1 VTTRTYGSYEYRP
14 PEFADP
20 RSRGQWVLDLE
31 PAVRQR
37 ARRIFGRLAPSRT
50 TKLVM
55 ADSIEVAR
63 DIAWLMERFP
73 LEAVDPRSQRW
84 LSQGAEQHALHEQ
97 IVADVLA
104 GTYERGVLPRT
115 PAKEPREY
123 QLQAIDVLRTKGRLL
138 LTDEV
143 GLGKTLT
150 ALLGLVHDDALPAVV
165 VPPTHLPPRWVTE
178 LQEAFPW
185 LTHEVARSTKPSLRA
200 RTGQLADVTIVSY
213 SKLPGWAES
222 LANQVQTVIF
232 DEVQEL
238 RNGDETAKGA
248 AAGMISDN
256 ASYVLGLSATPIHNY
271 GDEVWNLF
279 NVMAPGQL
287 GTKEEFMREWGGSGR
302 TVKRPEVLGN
312 YLREQGLM
320 LGRTRVEVGREL
332 PQTIKVP
339 RLVDSDT
346 AALEAIKG
354 DIQELA
360 RRILAD
366 TSTHT
371 EKFTAGGQLDM
382 KLRHATGVDKA
393 PYVAEFVRLLMESED
408 KIVLWGWHRDVYE
421 IWLRELAEFGPL
433 LYTGSESPK
442 QKRAAELA
450 FCTPRTPAPTTEVLI
465 DADGLDVD
473 GNPAPAPDCRILIM
487 SLRSGAGVDGLQ
499 KFARVGVFG
508 ELDWSPAV
516 HEQAI
521 GRLRRDGM
529 EADPVVAYFLNSAE
543 GSDPPML
550 EKLQIKRQQAEP
562 LISKDGKLFES
573 ATVDPHRARS
583 LAESVLGITP
593 TDPEAAP
600 AAPETE
606 YLAPVTPIR
615 NREGNRA

>member
-1 VTTRTYGSYEYRP
+1 MTTRTYGTYEYLP
-14 PEFADP
+14 PEFANA

-37 ARRIFGRLAPSRT
+37 ARRIFGRLAPSRADE
-50 TKLVM
+50 LVM
-55 ADSIEVAR
+55 ADSMEVAR
-63 DIAWLMERFP
+63 DISWLMERFP
-73 LEAVDPRSQRW
+73 LEPADPRSARW
-84 LSQGAEQHALHEQ
+84 LEQGAREHARQEQTIAE
-97 IVADVLA
+97 VMA
-104 GTYERGVLPRT
+104 GTYQRGELPT
-115 PAKEPREY
+115 EPAKTAREY

-143 GLGKTLT
+143 GLGKTFT
-150 ALLGLVHDDALPAVV
+150 GLLGLVHDDALPALV
-165 VPPTHLPPRWVTE
+165 VPPTHLPPRWETE
-178 LQEAFPW
+178 LREAFPW
-185 LTHEVARSTKPSLRA
+185 LSYEIAKSTKPSIRVQ
-200 RTGQLADVTIVSY
+200 TGQLADVTIVSY
-213 SKLPGWAES
+213 SKLHGWAS
-222 LANQVQTVIF
+222 QLKNQIQTVIF

-238 RNGDETAKGA
+238 RNGDSTDKGA
-248 AAGMISDN
+248 AAGALCDN

-271 GDEVWNLF
+271 ADEVWNLF
-279 NVMAPGQL
+279 NVMAPGVL
-287 GTKEEFMREWGGSGR
+287 GTKEEFMREWGGHGR

-339 RLVDSDT
+339 RLIDSDYN
-346 AALEAIKG
+346 ALEAVKG
-354 DIQELA
+354 DIEALA

-393 PYVAEFVRLLMESED
+393 PYVAEFVRLLMESEQ

-442 QKRAAELA
+442 QKQAAIEA
-450 FCTPRTPAPTTEVLI
+450 FCAPLTDRPDQVL
-465 DADGLDVD
+465 DKDGLDVD

-487 SLRSGAGVDGLQ
+487 SLRSGAGLDGLQ
-499 KFARVGVFG
+499 KWARVGVFG

-529 EADPVVAYFLNSAE
+529 ESDPVVAYFLNSAE

-562 LISKDGKLFES
+562 LLSKDGKLFES
-573 ATVDPHRARS
+573 ATIDPHRARR
-583 LAESVLGITP
+583 LAESVLGITS
-593 TDPEAAP
+593 D
-600 AAPETE
+600 AAPEQEMT
-606 YLAPVTPIR
+606 A
-615 NREGNRA
+615 